1 MRRRRNVGISLAS
14 VSHTSDASCT
24 SQILSRIIKA
34 RVMAQEFKSGFVAVV
49 GRPNAGKSTLVNR
62 LVGEKVAI
70 VTSRPQTTR
79 NRIQGIVNRPNAQ
92 IVLIDT
98 PGLHRPESALG
109 RQMMGEVDA
118 AMEAVDIIALLVDA
132 SEEFGAGDRRAIERV
147 QRFGATRFLLLNK
160 IDRVFKAELLPH
172 IEKAAKL
179 GKFDA
184 IIPVSALKGDGVD
197 LLLAKFIEYLPV
209 GDPHFPVDQYTD
221 QPERFLAA
229 EIVREKAMEATTQE
243 VPHALAVICEAFTE
257 TEKLIRIRAT
267 IYVDRE
273 GQKGILIG
281 RGGVTLKKIGTAAR
295 KDLESI
301 LGAKIFLE
309 LYVKV
314 LKNWRENPQ
323 IVRQLDWHRQ
333 LETL

>member
-1 MRRRRNVGISLAS
+1 VRF
-14 VSHTSDASCT
+14 DAC
-24 SQILSRIIKA
+24 RDIIR
-34 RVMAQEFKSGFVAVV
+34 RVMAEEFKSGFVAVV

-79 NRIQGIVNRPNAQ
+79 NRIQGIVNRPDAQ

-118 AMEAVDIIALLVDA
+118 AMDAVDVVALLLDA
-132 SEEFGAGDRRAIERV
+132 SEDFGMGDRRAVERV
-147 QRFGATRFLLLNK
+147 QSFHGTRFLLLNK
-160 IDRVFKAELLPH
+160 VDRIPKAKLLPL
-172 IEKAAKL
+172 IDQTAKL
-179 GKFDA
+179 GKFDE
-184 IIPVSALKGDGVD
+184 IIPISALKGEGVD
-197 LLLAKFIEYLPV
+197 GLMEKVIEYLPV
-209 GDPHFPVDQYTD
+209 GVPHFPVDQYTD

-243 VPHALAVICEAFTE
+243 VPHALAVICDAFEE

-281 RGGVTLKKIGTAAR
+281 RGGSSLKKIGTAAR
-295 KDLESI
+295 KELEGI
-301 LGAKIFLE
+301 LGTKIFLE

-323 IVRQLDWHRQ
+323 IVRQLDWHWQ
-333 LETL
+333 LDRM